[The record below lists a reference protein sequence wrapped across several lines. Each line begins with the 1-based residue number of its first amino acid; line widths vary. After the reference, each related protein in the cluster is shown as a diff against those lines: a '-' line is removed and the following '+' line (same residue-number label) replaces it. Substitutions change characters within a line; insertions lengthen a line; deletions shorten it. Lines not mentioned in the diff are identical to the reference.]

1 MVVAQ
6 NGARAISSLDERAKA
21 KERRAI
27 FGQGIPLTFFA
38 FAAPS
43 FGSML
48 FADFVV
54 VAAAGAVF
62 VAVAEVVTVVFV
74 VSRRDR
80 DVT

>member
-1 MVVAQ
+1 MEH
-6 NGARAISSLDERAKA
+6 GPSLVWMREQRQRRGEPSLG
-21 KERRAI
+21 KE
-27 FGQGIPLTFFA
+27 FHLL
-38 FAAPS
+38 S
-43 FGSML
+43 LLLLLLLFGSML